1 IAVGLTLDEIINPV
15 SGTSAMYEPSLDYV
29 VTKMPRFPF
38 DKFTAGNRKLG
49 TQMKATGE
57 IMALGRSF
65 SESLLKG
72 IRSLDI
78 GTNTFQLSYLSS
90 LTDQEIEKRLV
101 RADDERI
108 FVLAEGLRRCMSVE
122 ELFQLTKINRYFLM
136 EMEQLIAMETELTN
150 NKLSLD
156 LLKKAKKK
164 GISDSHIA
172 KLWDTSEKHIF
183 ELRKA
188 KICFSDEKE
197 NE

>member
-1 IAVGLTLDEIINPV
+1 LDNLTNIFDIIYI
-15 SGTSAMYEPSLDYV
+15 S
-29 VTKMPRFPF
+29 R
-38 DKFTAGNRKLG
+38 
-49 TQMKATGE
+49 
-57 IMALGRSF
+57 
-65 SESLLKG
+65 
-72 IRSLDI
+72 
-78 GTNTFQLSYLSS
+78 
-90 LTDQEIEKRLV
+90 LTVQEIKKILV
-101 RADDERI
+101 LSDEERI
-108 FVLAEGLRRCMSVE
+108 FVLTEGLRRCMSVE